1 MHMAMC
7 IRMTEFLSSKGYCNP
22 CTKTQDCA
30 YHSIVDKTSIF
41 ARLRSDTF
49 LFSEANLK
57 SGILPNSRRRW
68 NPLLVPS
75 PNMLRKGMGL
85 RGSQSDGRIVDGG
98 LVPQYAVADNK
109 KSTST
114 LDGLLEANYVHNS
127 CTTTAAVYK
136 PLTLTER
143 IEGAIERAIFDCR
156 FLTLFGVV
164 GSLLGS
170 MLCFLQGSMFVL
182 HSFKEFVR
190 AYIHNIRSSQVI
202 LYLVEAVDVYLM
214 GTVMLIFGM
223 GLYELFVSSLEV
235 PGAPAT
241 GKGLRGSNL
250 FGLFTLQER
259 PKWLEIRSLDELKT
273 KLGHVIV
280 MILLVGMFEK
290 SKRVP
295 IHSGVDLLCFAGSI
309 LLASSC
315 LYLLSMLHSNGKS
328 H

>member
-1 MHMAMC
+1 
-7 IRMTEFLSSKGYCNP
+7 
-22 CTKTQDCA
+22 
-30 YHSIVDKTSIF
+30 
-41 ARLRSDTF
+41 
-49 LFSEANLK
+49 
-57 SGILPNSRRRW
+57 
-68 NPLLVPS
+68 
-75 PNMLRKGMGL
+75 MLRKGMGI
-85 RGSQSDGRIVDGG
+85 RASQSDGGIVDGG
-98 LVPQYAVADNK
+98 LIPQYAVADNK
-109 KSTST
+109 NSAST
-114 LDGLLEANYVHNS
+114 LDGLLEANYVQQS
-127 CTTTAAVYK
+127 SATTAGVFK
-136 PLTLTER
+136 PPTLAER

-190 AYIHNIRSSQVI
+190 AYLHNIRSSQVI

-235 PGAPAT
+235 PGSTGENGAPAR

-315 LYLLSMLHSNGKS
+315 LYLLSMLHGNGKS